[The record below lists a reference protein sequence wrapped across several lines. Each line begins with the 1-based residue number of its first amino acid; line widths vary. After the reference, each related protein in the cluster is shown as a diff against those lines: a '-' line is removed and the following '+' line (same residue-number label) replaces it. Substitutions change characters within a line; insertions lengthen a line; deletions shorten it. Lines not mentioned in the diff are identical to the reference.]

1 MAEREWREATDMKP
15 AVLWLVVVLVVAAGL
30 RFLHLGHGIPFA
42 LGIDEPEIMTRVV
55 RMMKTGDLNPHF
67 FHYPGLLFYVHLAV
81 ACGRFIVGAASGA
94 FPSLDV
100 VDQVDFFL
108 WARAVTVLFGVGTVF
123 IVHQIG
129 LRWGARHGLLAAGLM
144 AVMPMHVRES
154 HYVLTDVPVTCFT
167 TLAFLLSLVAHERT
181 TAKAFLWAGVA
192 AGLAMA
198 TKYTAGMAI
207 LLPLVAAWM
216 TLNAKPSRV
225 LCVVAALGGWVGAF
239 LLAAPYTLLDLPA
252 FLNGFA
258 HLMTSY
264 GERSYADP
272 PAIIYLKH
280 LRLNFG
286 WPATILMLSGL
297 VLGVVRSVKGPGRV
311 RWTLLVVFPVLF
323 FYALSRQGLVYARY
337 LLPAIPFA
345 CILAAIAVI
354 SGVSLLRRF
363 NIPRAPRTALITA
376 LTVAALLPP
385 AVTAVGF
392 VRTIGRTSTQAQAYA
407 WLLEHV
413 PQGSRVVIE
422 RFEVRLSEA
431 RYNPAYVTSLTEK
444 TYDDYK
450 RDGAKYLVATSQVYG
465 PVMQAPQDARDAYD
479 RYQAMFMMGK
489 EVARF
494 TPAPDRPGPEVIVL
508 EVR

>member
-1 MAEREWREATDMKP
+1 
-15 AVLWLVVVLVVAAGL
+15 
-30 RFLHLGHGIPFA
+30 
-42 LGIDEPEIMTRVV
+42 
-55 RMMKTGDLNPHF
+55 
-67 FHYPGLLFYVHLAV
+67 
-81 ACGRFIVGAASGA
+81 
-94 FPSLDV
+94 
-100 VDQVDFFL
+100 
-108 WARAVTVLFGVGTVF
+108 
-123 IVHQIG
+123 
-129 LRWGARHGLLAAGLM
+129 
-144 AVMPMHVRES
+144 
-154 HYVLTDVPVTCFT
+154 
-167 TLAFLLSLVAHERT
+167 
-181 TAKAFLWAGVA
+181 
-192 AGLAMA
+192 
-198 TKYTAGMAI
+198 
-207 LLPLVAAWM
+207 LPLIAAWM

-225 LCVVAALGGWVGAF
+225 LCVVAALGGWVAAF
-239 LLAAPYTLLDLPA
+239 LVAAPYTLLDLPA

-258 HLMTSY
+258 NLMTSY
-264 GERSYADP
+264 GARNVADP
-272 PAIIYLKH
+272 PALTYLKH
-280 LRLNFG
+280 LRMNFG
-286 WPATILMLSGL
+286 WPATILMFSGL
-297 VLGVVRSVKGPGRV
+297 VLGIVRSVKGPGRV
-311 RWTLLVVFPVLF
+311 RWTLLVTFPLLF
-323 FYALSRQGLVYARY
+323 FYALSRQGLVFARY

-385 AVTAVGF
+385 TVTAVGF

-431 RYNPAYVTSLTEK
+431 RYRPTYVTRLTEK

-465 PVMQAPQDARDAYD
+465 PVMQAPEDARDAYD